1 MMKKD
6 GKENTLA
13 KEMAKAEVDGK
24 AEKKQEKD
32 KSKAAGKNAFA
43 ETKMQGEKEQEA
55 APVKINKKKVN
66 AYKRRQNRLGYLFM
80 LPLIIGFVIF
90 TLFPFVAT
98 IYLSFTDVRTS
109 VRGWEID
116 FVGMAN
122 YVTAFFKNTEFVPAL
137 LEFLAMIIPYTFV
150 VIIVSFIIAY
160 LMSKLTKF
168 RGMFRTIYFLPVI
181 IMSGPVMSQIL
192 DANVS
197 EHMEEVSRYDGLFI
211 MNMIESYSP
220 QFAHTLGGVL
230 DELSVILWFTGIPIV
245 LFINGLQKINPSLF
259 EAAKIDSANSWQ
271 ILWKIIIPM
280 IKPIALVCTIFT
292 IAQLGTYDTNP
303 VYGLIKTATGNMS
316 GGLGYAATYAWIYS
330 LIVLLIIGAAFLI
343 FKDRKEKKRGV

>member
-1 MMKKD
+1 
-6 GKENTLA
+6 
-13 KEMAKAEVDGK
+13 
-24 AEKKQEKD
+24 
-32 KSKAAGKNAFA
+32 
-43 ETKMQGEKEQEA
+43 
-55 APVKINKKKVN
+55 
-66 AYKRRQNRLGYLFM
+66 
-80 LPLIIGFVIF
+80 
-90 TLFPFVAT
+90 
-98 IYLSFTDVRTS
+98 
-109 VRGWEID
+109 
-116 FVGMAN
+116 
-122 YVTAFFKNTEFVPAL
+122 
-137 LEFLAMIIPYTFV
+137 
-150 VIIVSFIIAY
+150 
-160 LMSKLTKF
+160 
-168 RGMFRTIYFLPVI
+168 
-181 IMSGPVMSQIL
+181 MSQIL

>member
-6 GKENTLA
+6 GKKNTLE
-13 KEMAKAEVDGK
+13 KEMAGAGKSEVP
-24 AEKKQEKD
+24 EKKEERN
-32 KSKAAGKNAFA
+32 KAAV
-43 ETKMQGEKEQEA
+43 
-55 APVKINKKKVN
+55 PVEINKRKVN

-80 LPLIIGFVIF
+80 LPWIIGFVIF
-90 TLFPFVAT
+90 TLFPFAAT

-109 VRGWEID
+109 VLGWEID

-192 DANVS
+192 DADVS

-303 VYGLIKTATGNMS
+303 VYGLIKVATGNMS

>member
-13 KEMAKAEVDGK
+13 KEMAKAEADGK

-43 ETKMQGEKEQEA
+43 ETKMQGGKEQEA

-80 LPLIIGFVIF
+80 LPWIIGFVIF